1 MVKPYVPQGC
11 DQQGRYPQAAEAATE
26 LGMEEPEDTYGA
38 LVTDVAISVV
48 LIGVIALIVVTAI
61 GLWRAY

>member
-26 LGMEEPEDTYGA
+26 MGVEEPDDTCGTVA
-38 LVTDVAISVV
+38 TDVALSVV
-48 LIGVIALIVVTAI
+48 LVGVVALIVVTAI
-61 GLWRAY
+61 GL